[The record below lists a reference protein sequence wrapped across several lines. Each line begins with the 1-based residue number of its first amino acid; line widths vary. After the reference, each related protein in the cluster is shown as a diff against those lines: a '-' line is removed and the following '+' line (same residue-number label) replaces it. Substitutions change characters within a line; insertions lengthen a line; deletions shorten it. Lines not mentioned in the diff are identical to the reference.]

1 MYPKPV
7 KHAVNLASP
16 ARLLSCLLM
25 LLLMQLD
32 AKAGFESYIQTLTGK
47 IRQGNVC
54 TVIDDKYAQTDQ
66 WAKREIDLSVNNI
79 ITFELRQDTNLYYY
93 DKVFA
98 ATVNFNVEYEDENHV
113 THTLNN
119 LSLSVNFDPA
129 AGASYKGVAMYK
141 FQGGHK
147 VKLTV
152 NSISSPELG
161 DENALPAIFRIKNQ
175 ILLERKYLFSTA
187 NSDITRYQVQ
197 NGKQLQLNWHTV
209 ADQYPGAE
217 MYDLEW
223 TFYDDSSDVAAY
235 IRTVSSASQIADGEI
250 NLAQNK
256 LESWFLNNNT
266 RITTYDREYKLNLAY
281 PGGFLFYR
289 IRGVRINPYT
299 KEREQG
305 DWTYKAYSPAENT
318 VSTVLHVGGHEP
330 TLNYQYTAVFAE
342 EGKRKEVITYFD
354 GSLKTRQVV
363 TIDNSNKKSAVQ
375 EKIYDVMGR
384 PAVNILPSPEPD
396 STLHYFRNLNVNGN
410 GTAYSYRD
418 LSNDTAA
425 CVLAPQPLNT
435 ASGTGRYYS
444 PQNPYNN
451 YFFNKYIPD
460 AKGYPF
466 AATGYTPDNTGRTSR
481 QGGAGAE
488 FQPGSGHETRYFY
501 GKPDQVEL
509 DRLFGSEAGNAQHYL
524 KNMVLDAN
532 GQVSVSYIDARQH
545 VIATAMAGKKPDN
558 LYGLASAED
567 PGAITQ
573 VTKDLANPENTE
585 RDPASF
591 TVTSTSSLLIPLKG
605 NYHFDYTYDPV
616 SVLTASCVQDICSDC
631 YYDLTITIRD
641 ECGEPI
647 YQTTVPASL
656 DGMDTTCGKT
666 APLVKGAFDL
676 EIPIGEYQV
685 TYQLFASKAAADYY
699 EDAFLKQN
707 TCIKTLDDFKRQYI
721 ADIDY
726 SGCYSECTTC
736 REALKDKN
744 YFIDQF
750 IQLIISE
757 DMYPKESDRIF
768 AANLYDS
775 LYTAC
780 LQRCTNSYVTPCQDK
795 YDLLQLDVT
804 PGGQYALYDQV
815 VLDDDNST
823 DEILVDKPVNIL
835 THYTEVTDYK
845 DENGNADQV
854 ENEAGETVAPQQLSL
869 REFIRQFKPSWS
881 ASLAKF
887 HPEYCYYKWCQLTSA
902 SKVFDETVQNIVEK
916 AAEAADSAWWN
927 PGDPLALLKKDPFF
941 AAGGIGQS
949 KYAEMASKLNDFGRT
964 LQSNPEGGQANIL
977 QVVNFMIY
985 CANDTSRTTFSYASC
1000 TPPATCFD
1008 GRDENLEWQLYKTFY
1023 LQLKA
1028 PMLTAVR
1035 KNNADPVIKNCKN
1048 CYIGTSQFE
1057 CDPATNP
1064 DCGTLQNTGA
1074 ITGNCPLPASD
1085 PTSTYYARKVRQFME
1100 DMDGSSLLS
1109 AYTNKD
1115 MAALRDS
1122 LDQQLNGQVAA
1133 QCKSNCESQADSW
1146 MNALKSCNNLVNG
1159 TDSTK
1164 YKQLREGLI
1173 AVCMKGCDASRPYG
1187 ASTIAPDSTNVDGT
1201 FEDVIKR
1208 VLGPAAINDSC
1219 TALLISDPKPYA
1231 QDLNMLPAGTDNCTC
1246 DKLKGLKAEFE
1257 QEGGG
1262 GTFLNYLRRRF
1273 APTLSLT
1280 QAQLDVLMKKCDS
1293 TVCVTPSEMQFAIP
1307 DPLRCKSCVDC
1318 ETLRALVDTFHQQHP
1333 QLDTTSSRYETLLT
1347 NYLNEKLHF
1356 NLVYHEYW
1364 SFMQTRCYV
1373 QNDKYQPGV
1382 QQVTCYAFSKA
1393 FSHFMQFK
1401 PANYVNQNG
1410 DLTAAERFKKDLTTW
1425 MNLELGIALSY
1436 NDYESIAAR
1445 CGDTIPVPANVPMG
1459 DSTYACH
1466 PAVLDCCTLEQNIND
1481 FRLEYPQG
1489 LNVRLLAYYYEMQKH
1504 TWCTPIGLPDVQY
1517 DGDFQQLKDYFVN
1530 TFQLPR
1536 EVIIEMTPAGTTYSF
1551 KDSINCGINYNF
1563 GAAEPGPGNIQY
1575 MLCNRPVIITFE
1587 QDSTSCM
1594 RSQFRLALGNAAG
1607 AYQQYMDSVRKE
1619 FREIYLTRCLKVQ
1632 PRLTMS
1638 GDLYEYHYTLYY
1650 FDQGGNLVK
1659 TVPPAGV
1666 RLLTADEIAAVKT
1679 DRPFN
1684 TPECYKMTD
1693 TLSFE
1698 GGSINFGDL
1707 LAGRQ
1712 AYSYESWIS
1721 VGYFDYQAL
1730 FTNAVK
1736 VTAPEKF
1743 IDSTRTIPAFS
1754 GRKGINCLSLDGYL
1768 TIEVGQQPWYFPDT
1782 LFLTQTY
1789 KSRMR
1794 LNTMFANNQWA
1805 QLVITKTGN
1814 AAIPFMVY
1822 VNGRAIP
1829 MDLTSRVDTLG
1840 GPLTETGSPD
1850 LLLGRGYFN
1859 DMDTNEEYTSEFW
1872 GYMKQFRFYNR
1883 PLLYKEIVAN
1893 MADSCLLP
1901 SDERGLEIWMPM
1913 NEGQGMTLNDRM
1925 GVRDYALTSSGDWD
1939 GGYWIRNHEAVYPL
1953 HEMPS
1958 NYAHNSLQT
1967 VVKQT
1972 SPDGGTTSFWY
1983 DRLGRLI
1990 ASQNT
1995 EQASPANG
2003 GAANRFS
2010 YTKHDALG
2018 RVVETGEKTGA
2029 AALSQLESLDM
2040 AQQQSWLASGA
2051 NKQVTLTKYDEPLAG
2066 LSIYQENLRQR
2077 IASVTQDDD
2086 GDGAYEAASHYTYD
2100 AMGNIKTLWQELKPL
2115 DALVAG
2121 QGLKRVDYDY
2131 DLQSGKMNKVYYQA
2145 GQKDQFIYRYLY
2157 DATNKMISASSSRDG
2172 LVWQQDAT
2180 YTYYLHGP
2188 LARLELGENKVQGTD
2203 YAYTLHGWLKGVNG
2217 ASLDSTLDI
2226 GKDGVPASIFA
2237 GYAKDVMAYSL
2248 GFYNGDYTPIG
2259 GDTATAFNSSYAY
2272 PSQLGIGNA
2281 LYNGNISNITLALS
2295 KLNNTHPIGYA
2306 YAYDQ
2311 LNRMVQMQQHTIGT
2325 TWSPVDDYKETVS
2338 YDANGNILK
2347 YLRNGL
2353 NAPGKQL
2360 GMDDLTY
2367 AYRSGSNQLRHIKD
2381 AVAASAYTEDIDS
2394 QGDDNYGYD
2403 KIGNMTVDAAA
2414 GITKIDWTA
2423 YGKIRTISKGT
2434 NETKFGYDGTGN
2446 RLWKDANGEKTF
2458 YIRDVNGSVLGLY
2471 KYSAGDLK
2479 WEEQHLSG
2487 INRLGMAKPAMSL
2500 AVTVQPENDSIRWG
2514 MRQYELINH
2523 LSSVIS
2529 VISDRKT
2536 GLTSDGSLV
2545 SGFTADILAQHD
2557 YYPFGMMQPGRK
2569 FALADAYR
2577 YGFNGKE
2584 NDNEIKGEGNQLD
2597 YGMRVYDPRIGKF
2610 LSVDPLT
2617 KDFAYYS
2624 PYHFAGN
2631 NPIFNVD
2638 LDGKEPKS
2646 FMWELKFLFEVP
2658 VKWGYIVQGVRD
2670 PLDNHYYTIMHFPN
2684 SNKYYTWKNN
2694 NGTDGIF
2701 NGKNKHGK
2709 EWTGYWQGYE
2719 LAEVKYAQTLC
2730 DLSSGMGRAAQILA
2744 IAGAAAPLA
2753 IEALPALGTFGNTM
2767 GTAGRYVAGQ
2777 TWRGLAW
2784 TARTYGKTFAIEAG
2798 KEITKDFFGNFKLN
2812 SDNDDLF
2819 GFISSVKKMD
2829 WIDIGV
2835 STVGAT
2841 FGPKRFGAKL
2851 VTDVIV
2857 EGVNASADLTGEDG
2871 YQRIGPNGTK
2881 QAELA
2886 GLDFTAGLIQVG
2898 LNTSLAV
2905 AAGKDNSFR
2914 EYMTDLAIDRAK
2926 NAAGDQIEKNAA
2938 EPKK

>member
-25 LLLMQLD
+25 LLLMQLE

-175 ILLERKYLFSTA
+175 IFIERKYLFNTG

-235 IRTVSSASQIADGEI
+235 IRSVSSASQIANGEI
-250 NLAQNK
+250 NVAQNK

-266 RITTYDREYKLNLAY
+266 RIATYDREYKLNLVY
-281 PGGFLFYR
+281 PDGFLFYR
-289 IRGVRINPYT
+289 VRGVRINPYT

-318 VSTVLHVGGHEP
+318 VSSVMHVDGHEP
-330 TLNYQYTAVFAE
+330 TLNYQYSATFAE
-342 EGKRKEVITYFD
+342 EGKRKEVITYSD
-354 GSLKTRQVV
+354 GSLKTRQAV
-363 TIDNSNKKSAVQ
+363 TINNSDRKSVVA
-375 EKIYDVMGR
+375 ESIYDVMGR
-384 PAVNILPSPEPD
+384 EAVDILPSPEPD
-396 STLHYFRNLNVNGN
+396 STLHFYRNFNLNGS
-410 GTAYSYRD
+410 GTPYSYRD

-425 CVLAPQPLNT
+425 CVLGPQPLAT
-435 ASGTGRYYS
+435 ASGTSRYYS
-444 PQNPYNN
+444 PQNPHNN

-460 AKGYPF
+460 AHGYPF
-466 AATGYTPDNTGRTSR
+466 STTAYTPDNTGRISR
-481 QGGAGAE
+481 QGGIGAE
-488 FQPGSGHETRYFY
+488 FQPGGGHETRYFY

-524 KNMVLDAN
+524 KNMVLDPN
-532 GQVSVSYIDARQH
+532 GQVSVNYLDAHGRI
-545 VIATAMAGKKPDN
+545 IATALAGKKPDN
-558 LYGLASAED
+558 LYAIPSAEN

-573 VTKDLANPENTE
+573 VTKDLVSPENTE

-605 NYHFDYTYDPV
+605 NYHFEYTYDPV

-775 LYTAC
+775 LYNAC

-881 ASLAKF
+881 ASLVKF

-927 PGDPLALLKKDPFF
+927 PADPLALLKKDPFF

-1293 TVCVTPSEMQFAIP
+1293 TACVTPSEMQFAIP

-1410 DLTAAERFKKDLTTW
+1410 DLTAAARFKKDLSTW

-1504 TWCTPIGLPDVQY
+1504 TWCTPVGLPDVQY

-1575 MLCNRPVIITFE
+1575 TLCNRPVIITFE
-1587 QDSTSCM
+1587 QDSASCM

-1650 FDQGGNLVK
+1650 YDQGGNLVK

-1684 TPECYKMTD
+1684 TPECYKMAD

-1698 GGSINFGDL
+1698 GGTINFGNL

-1712 AYSYESWIS
+1712 AYSFESWIS

-1814 AAIPFMVY
+1814 AATPFMVY

-1829 MDLTSRVDTLG
+1829 MDLSSRVDTLG

-1850 LLLGRGYFN
+1850 LLLARAYSN
-1859 DMDTNEEYTSEFW
+1859 DEYSNEEYTSEFW

-1901 SDERGLEIWMPM
+1901 SDERGLEIWIPM
-1913 NEGQGMTLNDRM
+1913 NEGQGATVNDRM
-1925 GVRDYALTSSGDWD
+1925 GVRDYSLTSSGDWD
-1939 GGYWIRNHEAVYPL
+1939 GYYWIHNHDAVYPL
-1953 HEMPS
+1953 HTMPT
-1958 NYAHNSLQT
+1958 NYAFNSLQWALKRNT
-1967 VVKQT
+1967 
-1972 SPDGGTTSFWY
+1972 PDGGTTNLWY

-1990 ASQNT
+1990 ASQNA
-1995 EQASPANG
+1995 EQTSPVNG
-2003 GAANRFS
+2003 GAANRFT
-2010 YTKHDALG
+2010 YTKYDALG
-2018 RVVETGEKTGA
+2018 RIVETGEKTGA
-2029 AALSQLESLDM
+2029 AAVSQLESLNDT
-2040 AQQQSWLASGA
+2040 QVQNWLASGA
-2051 NKQVTLTKYDEPLAG
+2051 NTQIIRTRYDEPLSG
-2066 LSIYQENLRQR
+2066 FSMFQENLRKR
-2077 IASVTQDDD
+2077 VASTTVDND
-2086 GDGAYEAASHYTYD
+2086 GDGTYESATHYSYD
-2100 AMGNIKTLWQELKPL
+2100 VLGNVKTLWQDIKPL
-2115 DALVAG
+2115 ETALAG
-2121 QGLKRVDYDY
+2121 QGLKQVDYDF
-2131 DLQSGKMNKVYYQA
+2131 DLQSGKVNKAIYQA
-2145 GQKDQFIYRYLY
+2145 GKTDQFIYRYLY
-2157 DATNKMISASSSRDG
+2157 DADNRLINAATSRDG
-2172 LVWQQDAT
+2172 LVWQQDAA
-2180 YTYYLHGP
+2180 YRYYLHGP
-2188 LARLELGENKVQGTD
+2188 LARLELGENKVQGVDYAHTLQGWFKGINSISLDADQDMAKDGKQGTAFGLFGRDVMGLSLGYHSTD
-2203 YAYTLHGWLKGVNG
+2203 Y
-2217 ASLDSTLDI
+2217 DPI
-2226 GKDGVPASIFA
+2226 GKDTAAAFAGTYTYPAS
-2237 GYAKDVMAYSL
+2237 L
-2248 GFYNGDYTPIG
+2248 GTGNG
-2259 GDTATAFNSSYAY
+2259 
-2272 PSQLGIGNA
+2272 
-2281 LYNGNISNITLALS
+2281 LYNGNVVTTTVALD
-2295 KLNNTHPIGYA
+2295 KLNNRAPVGYA

-2311 LNRMVQMQQHTIGT
+2311 LNRLVRMQHYNISG
-2325 TWSPVDDYKETVS
+2325 TWSAVDDYHEQAT
-2338 YDANGNILK
+2338 YDANGNILS
-2347 YLRNGL
+2347 YLRNGTTH
-2353 NAPGKQL
+2353 GGRQL
-2360 GMDDLTY
+2360 PMDNLTY
-2367 AYRSGSNQLRHIKD
+2367 GYTVGTNRLRHIKD
-2381 AVAASAYTEDIDS
+2381 AVDPGNYTEDIDS

-2403 KIGNMTVDAAA
+2403 NIGNLIKDNAA
-2414 GITKIDWTA
+2414 GITKIDWTSD
-2423 YGKIRTISKGT
+2423 GKIRQLSKSGITVKYGYDAAGMRISK
-2434 NETKFGYDGTGN
+2434 DV
-2446 RLWKDANGEKTF
+2446 NGQKTF
-2458 YIRDVNGSVLGLY
+2458 YVRDGQGMLLGLY
-2471 KYSAGDLK
+2471 STVSG
-2479 WEEQHLSG
+2479 G
-2487 INRLGMAKPAMSL
+2487 INWQEQYLYGQSRLGVWTPELGMS
-2500 AVTVQPENDSIRWG
+2500 AVPQADQDSIRWG
-2514 MRQYELINH
+2514 KRLYELSNH
-2523 LSSVIS
+2523 LGNVLSTLSDKKAGISSDNVSVDYYKAEVIS
-2529 VISDRKT
+2529 
-2536 GLTSDGSLV
+2536 
-2545 SGFTADILAQHD
+2545 QND
-2557 YYPFGMMQPGRK
+2557 YYPFGMLQPERK
-2569 FALADAYR
+2569 YSLGLSYR

-2584 NDNEIKGEGNQLD
+2584 NDNEAKGEGNQLNFE
-2597 YGMRVYDPRIGKF
+2597 GRIYDSRSGRW
-2610 LSVDPLT
+2610 LSVDPLA
-2617 KDFAYYS
+2617 KKYPEES
-2624 PYHFAGN
+2624 PYNFVLNSPLYFIDPSGN
-2631 NPIFNVD
+2631 EVEPADDKKRGIITNAILGTLIHAAAKKYFDTKPGFTGEVMFSVPLLSPGRAD
-2638 LDGKEPKS
+2638 LVYRGE
-2646 FMWELKFLFEVP
+2646 
-2658 VKWGYIVQGVRD
+2658 
-2670 PLDNHYYTIMHFPN
+2670 
-2684 SNKYYTWKNN
+2684 
-2694 NGTDGIF
+2694 
-2701 NGKNKHGK
+2701 NGKNAIWEIKPVSYNNRKNGKHEKGLAQLA
-2709 EWTGYWQGYE
+2709 GYKV
-2719 LAEVKYAQTLC
+2719 LAEAQAEREGKDETYSIGASDGAPVPIEGTKTL
-2730 DLSSGMGRAAQILA
+2730 
-2744 IAGAAAPLA
+2744 
-2753 IEALPALGTFGNTM
+2753 T
-2767 GTAGRYVAGQ
+2767 
-2777 TWRGLAW
+2777 
-2784 TARTYGKTFAIEAG
+2784 
-2798 KEITKDFFGNFKLN
+2798 
-2812 SDNDDLF
+2812 
-2819 GFISSVKKMD
+2819 
-2829 WIDIGV
+2829 
-2835 STVGAT
+2835 
-2841 FGPKRFGAKL
+2841 
-2851 VTDVIV
+2851 VTD
-2857 EGVNASADLTGEDG
+2857 GEYNYNVSFFIPKGDE
-2871 YQRIGPNGTK
+2871 K
-2881 QAELA
+2881 K
-2886 GLDFTAGLIQVG
+2886 GLIYYEIKDKTKVPKPKPI
-2898 LNTSLAV
+2898 LNPDFRRKPIGGYPGQGI
-2905 AAGKDNSFR
+2905 GKLIS
-2914 EYMTDLAIDRAK
+2914 DL
-2926 NAAGDQIEKNAA
+2926 IEKVSGKRVPIPDPVPTPAGIPVPVPA
-2938 EPKK
+2938 F